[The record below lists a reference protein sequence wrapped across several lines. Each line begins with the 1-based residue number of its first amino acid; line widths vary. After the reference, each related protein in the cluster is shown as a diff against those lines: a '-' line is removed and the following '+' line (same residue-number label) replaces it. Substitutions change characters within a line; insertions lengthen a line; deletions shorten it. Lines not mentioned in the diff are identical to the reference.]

1 MKRTTIDIWVGV
13 FVAIGALS
21 IAFLA
26 LNVASQSRAAASS
39 SYTLYADFDNVGGLK
54 AKAPVKTSGVVVGR
68 VTSIALQPDSYRA
81 RVTLAIDSRYEYSRD
96 ASAEI
101 LTSGLLGEQYLGLTQ
116 GGDIDVLADGDR
128 ISLVSSALVLE
139 QLIGKFMTSM
149 AEKPAAPA
157 APAPSAASDTDY

>member
-1 MKRTTIDIWVGV
+1 MKRTTIDIWVGI

-26 LNVASQSRAAASS
+26 LKVASQSRSAASDT
-39 SYTLYADFDNVGGLK
+39 YALYADFDNIGGLK
-54 AKAPVKTSGVVVGR
+54 VKAPVKTSGVVVGR

-128 ISLVSSALVLE
+128 ISLVSSAMVLE

-149 AEKPAAPA
+149 AEKPAPA
-157 APAPSAASDTDY
+157 AADASSP